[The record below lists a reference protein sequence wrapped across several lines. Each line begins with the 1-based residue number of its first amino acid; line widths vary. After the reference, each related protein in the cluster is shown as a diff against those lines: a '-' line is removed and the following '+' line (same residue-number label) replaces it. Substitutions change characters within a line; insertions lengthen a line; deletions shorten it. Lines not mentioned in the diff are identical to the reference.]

1 MRRSDDLMTLVSLF
15 VNFDGVC
22 GRERCVAL
30 YEGGLG
36 GRDLDGRRSRR
47 DGARVARASGRARP
61 ARCKSLV
68 KVLRATVYGRKDRVR
83 ADMPAPSA
91 RPDGDIR
98 RAGIQVHAL
107 HGGVVISLSGDHD
120 LSTKPRLI
128 DALAGVRQEQWV
140 VIDLQRCTFVDS
152 TIIATILA
160 ACRRGATRE
169 PNVSVA
175 LPDDTSYVWRALSV
189 VGLRDLVP
197 AHLSIEAAL
206 EAVPIAEER

>member
-1 MRRSDDLMTLVSLF
+1 
-15 VNFDGVC
+15 
-22 GRERCVAL
+22 
-30 YEGGLG
+30 
-36 GRDLDGRRSRR
+36 
-47 DGARVARASGRARP
+47 
-61 ARCKSLV
+61 
-68 KVLRATVYGRKDRVR
+68 
-83 ADMPAPSA
+83 
-91 RPDGDIR
+91 
-98 RAGIQVHAL
+98 
-107 HGGVVISLSGDHD
+107 VVISLSGDHD
-120 LSTKPRLI
+120 HSTKPRLI